1 MKYRDEIDSIIEQI
15 LIHNKFEID
24 LNKFENIVITGMGG
38 SGIAGK
44 IASEIYSEKPLIA
57 IDSYNCPNFVNELTL
72 FIAVSYSGNTE
83 ETLSC
88 AMEAKN
94 RGARIFS
101 ITSGGALKNISDF
114 TITIPQGY
122 QPRSAI
128 GFLLMPIVNSLM
140 PNLSDDIQEIASTLK
155 SVREKEDEIKLLAK
169 EIYNSGKTPYF
180 ISWSPTRSVAYRCKT
195 QFNENSKSF
204 ASSGSLSEMDHNEL
218 VPMGMEKKIDPF
230 FYIAFIN
237 TFSKRNYF
245 RLELSK
251 KLSGLNIKDIELKG
265 NSALSQ
271 ILYGVYYGDIL
282 SYHVALLKGID
293 PKDVSILE
301 NLKKNLSSQ

>member
-1 MKYRDEIDSIIEQI
+1 
-15 LIHNKFEID
+15 
-24 LNKFENIVITGMGG
+24 
-38 SGIAGK
+38 
-44 IASEIYSEKPLIA
+44 
-57 IDSYNCPNFVNELTL
+57 
-72 FIAVSYSGNTE
+72 
-83 ETLSC
+83 
-88 AMEAKN
+88 
-94 RGARIFS
+94 
-101 ITSGGALKNISDF
+101 
-114 TITIPQGY
+114 
-122 QPRSAI
+122 
-128 GFLLMPIVNSLM
+128 MPIVNSLL
-140 PNLSDDIQEIASTLK
+140 PNISGDLQEIASNLK
-155 SVREKEDEIKLLAK
+155 SVSEKEDEIKLLAN
-169 EIYNSGKTPYF
+169 EIYSSGKTPYF
-180 ISWSPTRSVAYRCKT
+180 VSWSPTRSVAYRCKT

-218 VPMGMEKKIDPF
+218 VPMGTEKKIDPF

-251 KLSGLNIKDIELKG
+251 KLSGLKIKDIELKG
-265 NSALSQ
+265 KSVLSQ

>member
-1 MKYRDEIDSIIEQI
+1 M
-15 LIHNKFEID
+15 
-24 LNKFENIVITGMGG
+24 
-38 SGIAGK
+38 
-44 IASEIYSEKPLIA
+44 
-57 IDSYNCPNFVNELTL
+57 DSYNCPHFVNELTL

-88 AMEAKN
+88 TIEAKN
-94 RGARIFS
+94 RGAKIFS

-128 GFLLMPIVNSLM
+128 GFLLMPIVNSLL
-140 PNLSDDIQEIASTLK
+140 PNISGDLQEIASNLK
-155 SVREKEDEIKLLAK
+155 SVSEKEDEIKLLAN
-169 EIYNSGKTPYF
+169 EIYSSGKTPYF
-180 ISWSPTRSVAYRCKT
+180 VSWSPTRSVAYRCKT

-218 VPMGMEKKIDPF
+218 VPMGTEKKIDPF

-251 KLSGLNIKDIELKG
+251 KLSGLKIKDIELKG
-265 NSALSQ
+265 
-271 ILYGVYYGDIL
+271 
-282 SYHVALLKGID
+282 K
-293 PKDVSILE
+293 
-301 NLKKNLSSQ
+301 